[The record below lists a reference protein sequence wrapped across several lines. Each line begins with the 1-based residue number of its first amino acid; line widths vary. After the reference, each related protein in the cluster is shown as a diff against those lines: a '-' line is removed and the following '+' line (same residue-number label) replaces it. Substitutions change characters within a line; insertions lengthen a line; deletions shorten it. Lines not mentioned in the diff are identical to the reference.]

1 MSNGLKTSQSHL
13 QTLLTALTMACGR
26 STKTALSQYA
36 EESQSDSSFEEV
48 QVLYPMYTLPMEKF
62 FLMTVVR
69 PHEELLSEGQL
80 VEYSSDIGKSMF
92 VSHQW
97 LSDAHPD
104 PHGEQLK
111 VLQEALQNVISG
123 AVKALTH
130 FTVELVRGRIHAF
143 TSAELKTQPI
153 FLWYDFCSCPQLSER
168 WGEAENCTRS
178 DSDQSP
184 VTVRS
189 SKSSKSMTDNP
200 FRAQQRAIASIPYYV
215 QNCHF
220 FIALCPMLQDE
231 NSATLNRYTW
241 AERGWCRAEKMV
253 RELSND
259 DGLVLMVQSPT
270 HLTFM
275 PAWESFVSSPGDGQ
289 FTEPQDLMVVSQ
301 MLQKLLVT
309 KLKGFLKRR
318 QLHKFRFF
326 LNQQRTRFRNCPLA
340 LVNGLLV
347 DAGTS
352 DIVGSF
358 LLQNGFET
366 VHDRDKEGW
375 SPLCYAAMNG
385 EPELIEG
392 LLLKLADPND
402 STHKQDQ
409 TGMMLPKGTPVV
421 SLCATFTNNEALKVL
436 LRARADPN
444 KRDGMSRST
453 PLFYTAYGDN
463 VEAIDILMEFGADPH
478 LKHQAFADIA
488 LDVASALGSR
498 RVVEKLLQITPPSPH
513 LLHFAVMVDGGH
525 PRLVQTL
532 IDSKVNI
539 NEEYAPAGPSAWR
552 MKLLYHF
559 FTAKHIICG
568 ASIFSSIS
576 YHHRGATPL
585 MLSFLSGHFAAA
597 EVLLDAGARLHLQ
610 NSRGRTALDFAMGN
624 CAPASLLQRMQGIQ
638 ALPRTE
644 LSTPR
649 SLDFEG
655 LAPEIQ
661 EQINEECITCSF

>member
-1 MSNGLKTSQSHL
+1 MDSRHLKAFCCHN
-13 QTLLTALTMACGR
+13 LTALLAMACCR
-26 STKTALSQYA
+26 STKTALARYA
-36 EESQSDSSFEEV
+36 EESRSDSSFEEV
-48 QVLYPMYTLPMEKF
+48 KVVHPMYTLPMEKF

-97 LSDAHPD
+97 LSDVHPD

-143 TSAELKTQPI
+143 TSAELQAQPI
-153 FLWYDFCSCPQLSER
+153 FIWYDFCSCPQLSER
-168 WGEAENCTRS
+168 WGEAENCTLS
-178 DSDQSP
+178 DSEGTP
-184 VTVRS
+184 LTMTAVRS
-189 SKSSKSMTDNP
+189 SKSMTENP
-200 FRAQQRAIASIPYYV
+200 FRAQQGAIASIPSYV

-220 FIALCPMLQDE
+220 FIALCPVLQDE
-231 NSATLNRYTW
+231 NSSTLNRYTW
-241 AERGWCRAEKMV
+241 AQRGWCRAEKMT

-275 PAWESFVSSPGDGQ
+275 PAWESLVSSPGDGQ
-289 FTEPQDLMVVSQ
+289 FTEPKDLVVVSQ
-301 MLQKLLVT
+301 MLQKLFLT

-326 LNQQRTRFRNCPLA
+326 LNQQGTRFRNCPLEP
-340 LVNGLLV
+340 VNGLLI
-347 DAGTS
+347 GEEKS

-366 VHDRDKEGW
+366 VHDRDREGW

-385 EPELIEG
+385 DPELVEG

-402 STHKQDQ
+402 SSHKQDQ
-409 TGMMLPKGTPVV
+409 EGMMLPKGTPVV
-421 SLCATFTNNEALKVL
+421 ALCVAFTNNEALKVL

-453 PLFYTAYGDN
+453 PLFYTSFSDN
-463 VEAIDILMEFGADPH
+463 VEAIDILMEFSADPQ
-478 LKHQAFADIA
+478 LKHQAFADVA
-488 LDVASALGSR
+488 LDTACALGSR
-498 RVVEKLLQITPPSPH
+498 RVMEKLLQITTPSPH
-513 LLHFAVMVDGGH
+513 LLHYALMVEGGH

-539 NEEYAPAGPSAWR
+539 NEQYVPSGPSAWR
-552 MKLLYHF
+552 MKMLYHL

-568 ASIFSSIS
+568 ASIFSTIS

-585 MLSFLSGHFAAA
+585 MLSFLSGHFTAAD
-597 EVLLDAGARLHLQ
+597 VLLDAGARIDLQ
-610 NSRGRTALDFAMGN
+610 NSRGRTALDFAIAN
-624 CAPASLLQRMQGIQ
+624 RAPASLLQRMQNIQ
-638 ALPRTE
+638 ALPSTE
-644 LSTPR
+644 FPTQCFE
-649 SLDFEG
+649 FEG
-655 LAPEIQ
+655 LAPDIQ